1 MEVVDL
7 PTAGDALAA
16 AGALAV
22 LGALVVAL
30 GTLGALGVDV
40 DLAVLGAEAPG
51 LLATR
56 GAAVE
61 MLLICIIACL

>member
-1 MEVVDL
+1 
-7 PTAGDALAA
+7 
-16 AGALAV
+16 V